1 MSDPVQGP
9 LVQTNGKEAIDNPT
23 NQRQVKSELGK
34 DDFLKLLVTQMQYQD
49 PLDPMDNT
57 EFIAQT
63 AQFTAL
69 EQMQNL
75 NITANKSQAYSMIGK
90 TVSALVY
97 NESTN
102 KYDEVVGTIDAVS
115 VKNDEPYFTVNNKE
129 IKFSDVDK
137 VYDPSNASI
146 ISHNLVVS
154 QAMSLIGKSV
164 QAIVLD
170 DSLNPKGFVEGKVDY
185 VKFDGNTPI
194 LSVDGKDV
202 YTHEVVSVSDD
213 IMLIGKEISASTG
226 DNEVITG
233 NIENVVIHD
242 KSIYLVINSK
252 EIEIEDINS
261 ITGAI
266 GMIGKEIDTKD
277 AKGIVDRV
285 VIRATKPYL
294 AVGEDEVSYS
304 SVSTR

>member
-242 KSIYLVINSK
+242 KSIYLVVNSK